1 MAVMSEPVV
10 EERAEA
16 FEDFFHAHHERLLR
30 AMYLATGDRHEA
42 EDLAQEAFVRI
53 LERWERVRGLDYPVG
68 YLYRTALNNPPEP
81 GPPPGGGRPEG
92 RPAGAGRRPT

>member
-1 MAVMSEPVV
+1 MVVMSEPAV

-16 FEDFFHAHHERLLR
+16 FEDFFHAHQRLLR

-53 LERWERVRGLDYPVG
+53 FERWERVRSLDDPAG
-68 YLYRTALNNPPEP
+68 YLYRTALNARRSRLVVADAERVP
-81 GPPPGGGRPEG
+81 GV
-92 RPAGAGRRPT
+92 